1 MTNTGTTKTARARRC
16 YDCGGKFDPC
26 ACVTKTWG
34 LSQYD
39 DAPAAGAGI
48 QVGQAIEARGE
59 AWRVLAVDSD
69 QAAAVWCV
77 SESNPDRD
85 AMIERAEIR
94 VA

>member
-39 DAPAAGAGI
+39 EPAAGVR
-48 QVGQAIEARGE
+48 VGQVVEARGE
-59 AWRVLAVDSD
+59 TWRVLAVDSD
-69 QAAAVWCV
+69 PTASAWCV
-77 SESNPDRD
+77 SEADPDRD
-85 AMIERAEIR
+85 AMIAPAEMLG
-94 VA
+94 AKS